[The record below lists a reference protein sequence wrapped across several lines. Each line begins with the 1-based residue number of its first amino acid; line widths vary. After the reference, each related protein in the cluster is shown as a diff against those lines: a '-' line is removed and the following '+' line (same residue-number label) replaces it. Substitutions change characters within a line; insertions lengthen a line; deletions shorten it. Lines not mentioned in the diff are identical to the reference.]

1 MSDIE
6 NEMNKYASLIQN
18 ECLTIS
24 NIFNKLS
31 ELYKQMNTL
40 LKKKRNYSE
49 EIFEQEKEKEDLYK
63 LNKINNDLDLNT
75 LNKQL
80 FENKEEKNYE
90 INKTIN
96 ISENEKIKN
105 SQRGFTRKTYNEHS
119 ETILKRGL
127 IKSKILNQLKYDGA
141 EGKMI
146 NGFKIL
152 VIFGDYEYYFGPYKS
167 KNFAIDLKNVILNKL
182 DQVSNKWGNCRQ
194 LTQEQQD
201 SLSNIFKEIEIV
213 VDEFFNKENNTNIN
227 NTNNSNKKNEE
238 TNSEN
243 ISNKNEKIEKKN
255 IEEEKEKKNTN
266 NNEKKEINQNVNINN
281 ILSKD
286 KEEKSEE
293 KQNNENKIKVNEDKN
308 GKMSPSKSLQSK
320 TKKILN
326 KSIIKNNIN
335 NSINNIKEKNSPII
349 QNNVIQ
355 ESNEKS
361 IKKELNILS
370 YLNDEDYE
378 NDNQNQLKK
387 NN

>member
-127 IKSKILNQLKYDGA
+127 IK
-141 EGKMI
+141 
-146 NGFKIL
+146 
-152 VIFGDYEYYFGPYKS
+152 
-167 KNFAIDLKNVILNKL
+167 
-182 DQVSNKWGNCRQ
+182 
-194 LTQEQQD
+194 
-201 SLSNIFKEIEIV
+201 
-213 VDEFFNKENNTNIN
+213 
-227 NTNNSNKKNEE
+227 
-238 TNSEN
+238 
-243 ISNKNEKIEKKN
+243 
-255 IEEEKEKKNTN
+255 
-266 NNEKKEINQNVNINN
+266 
-281 ILSKD
+281 
-286 KEEKSEE
+286 
-293 KQNNENKIKVNEDKN
+293 
-308 GKMSPSKSLQSK
+308 
-320 TKKILN
+320 
-326 KSIIKNNIN
+326 
-335 NSINNIKEKNSPII
+335 
-349 QNNVIQ
+349 
-355 ESNEKS
+355 
-361 IKKELNILS
+361 
-370 YLNDEDYE
+370 
-378 NDNQNQLKK
+378 
-387 NN
+387 

>member
-182 DQVSNKWGNCRQ
+182 DQVSNKWGNCRK

-213 VDEFFNKENNTNIN
+213 VDEFFNKENNNIQSINNSETNID
-227 NTNNSNKKNEE
+227 E
-238 TNSEN
+238 TNLEN
-243 ISNKNEKIEKKN
+243 NSNKNEKNEKKN
-255 IEEEKEKKNTN
+255 LEEEKQEKVSI
-266 NNEKKEINQNVNINN
+266 NNEIKDINQNVNINN
-281 ILSKD
+281 ILKE
-286 KEEKSEE
+286 KEEKNEE
-293 KQNNENKIKVNEDKN
+293 KQNNENKTKINEEKN
-308 GKMSPSKSLQSK
+308 GKISPSKSVQPKS
-320 TKKILN
+320 KKIFN
-326 KSIIKNNIN
+326 KNIIKNNIN
-335 NSINNIKEKNSPII
+335 NSINNIKEKISPLNS
-349 QNNVIQ
+349 NNIIQ

-361 IKKELNILS
+361 IKKELNILN